1 MQRSIGHQTDGINI
15 SLNDVNGTIN
25 GVNGVNG
32 TRNGIN
38 NPKDNDAANGHTEL
52 ELDVLVVGAG
62 FAGCYLLYRLRQ
74 EGFNV
79 KVVEAG
85 SDLGGIWCA

>member
-1 MQRSIGHQTDGINI
+1 MQRSLGHQATNWVNVG
-15 SLNDVNGTIN
+15 LNDVNRSVN
-25 GVNGVNG
+25 GVSRVNG

-38 NPKDNDAANGHTEL
+38 GSHHSDVANGHIDL

-79 KVVEAG
+79 KIVEAG
-85 SDLGGIWCA
+85 SDLGGIW